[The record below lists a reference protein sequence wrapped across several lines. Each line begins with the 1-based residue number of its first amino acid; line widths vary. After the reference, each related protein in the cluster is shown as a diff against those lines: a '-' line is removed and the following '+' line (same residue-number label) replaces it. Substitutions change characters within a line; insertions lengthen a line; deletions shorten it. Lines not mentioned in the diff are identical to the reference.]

1 MYQLLKLL
9 KESKIIKDL
18 DILNFIDEEEIQVF
32 YVKATLIDNSILY
45 IRELNTLTE
54 NKYSY
59 HWQTKKRKL
68 ICRWDNAPHHPQI
81 KTFPHHK
88 HEKTPENILPSKE
101 ITLEKVL
108 NVISERIKKKII

>member
-9 KESKIIKDL
+9 QDCEIIKDL
-18 DILNFIDEEEIQVF
+18 DILNFVDEEDIQVL

-45 IRELNTLTE
+45 IRELNTIAE

-59 HWQTKKRKL
+59 HWQTRTGKL
-68 ICRWDNAPHHPQI
+68 ICRWDNAPHYPEI

-88 HEKTPENILPSKE
+88 HERAPENILSSEE

-108 NVISERIKKKII
+108 KVILKRLKKKQ